1 MTIELDHTIV
11 PVRDAEASA
20 RFFAQIFGLVCES
33 RALGFPPF
41 G

>member
-20 RFFAQIFGLVCES
+20 RFFARIFGLVSEGS
-33 RALGFPPF
+33 GIGFPPF